1 MSFARRTRGSLD
13 PNERNTAVKYLGYL
27 HGGSAC
33 IGVVEGDSVARL
45 TTIEEFYGD
54 PAHWREAEPGGRVP
68 LSDVEL
74 VPPVPVTAKI
84 LCLGLNYEAHIEETG
99 NRRPKA
105 PNIFARWY
113 ASLSCDG
120 AKVVV
125 PSGEP
130 GLDWECELA
139 VIIGD
144 HLVDVPASAA
154 MAGVLGYTC
163 FNDISAR
170 TYQGVASRWALGK
183 NADGSGPIGP
193 VVVTADEF
201 GDPYGRKIQTR
212 LNGETKQSST
222 TDRMIFKID
231 ETIEFITRCTSLR
244 PGDVIATGTPE
255 GVGFRMDPPR
265 LMTAGDIVEI
275 DIEGIGVLTT
285 HIGT

>member
-1 MSFARRTRGSLD
+1 
-13 PNERNTAVKYLGYL
+13 VKYLGYL
-27 HGGSAC
+27 HDGSAC
-33 IGVVEGDSVARL
+33 IGVVDGDSVARL
-45 TTIEEFYGD
+45 ATIEEFYGD
-54 PAHWREAEPGGRVP
+54 PARWREAAAGERVP
-68 LSDVEL
+68 LSDAEL

-120 AKVVV
+120 GEVVV

-144 HLVDVPASAA
+144 HLVDVPGGEA
-154 MAGVLGYTC
+154 MAGILGYTC

-170 TYQGVASRWALGK
+170 TYQGAASQWALGK

-212 LNGETKQSST
+212 LNGDTMQSST

-231 ETIEFITRCTSLR
+231 EVIEFITRCTSLR

-255 GVGFRMDPPR
+255 GVGFRRDPPR
-265 LMTAGDIVEI
+265 LMMAGDVVEI

-285 HIGT
+285 HIVT